1 MPGVMRQLLNASQ
14 VTIREKQ
21 ANTWQLVQ
29 IPPRK
34 RLLNNK
40 LKVDADS
47 VKKMKK
53 PDHVTS

>member
-1 MPGVMRQLLNASQ
+1 MRQLLNASQ